1 MRIFKLRIL
10 ALAATLAMAAAIAPG
25 WAAAPAP
32 GAAKAR
38 AMILQLQA
46 QLKKVTAERD
56 DLKDR
61 LAATESLQVD
71 LAAAQKSRDMARQ
84 ETDNIRK
91 ELDQMKAALAEN
103 QGSADTILTELQKTK
118 ADLAASLAANEALR
132 ATLAGNKEKQD
143 APATEGALLPI
154 TPEITPARA
163 MNLNRV
169 TPKAK
174 RVGRGVVVVNVLISE
189 LGEVLDCRL
198 LQGLPGSGDAVDKAN
213 AACVEAA
220 KRLVFDPARAA
231 DGKTKIRVWQG
242 VGFMLD

>member
-1 MRIFKLRIL
+1 MRVFYLRNL
-10 ALAATLAMAAAIAPG
+10 ALAATLALIPAWGAPPPVAGGPKPKVIIAQ
-25 WAAAPAP
+25 
-32 GAAKAR
+32 
-38 AMILQLQA
+38 LQLQ
-46 QLKKVTAERD
+46 LKRLTAERD

-61 LAATESLQVD
+61 LAATESIQVD

-103 QGSADTILTELQKTK
+103 QGSADTILNELQKTK

-132 ATLAGNKEKQD
+132 ATLAGNKEKQE
-143 APATEGALLPI
+143 APTSEGALVPI

-174 RVGRGVVVVNVLISE
+174 HVGRGVVVVNVLISE
-189 LGEVLDCRL
+189 QGEVLESRL
-198 LQGLPGSGDAVDKAN
+198 LQGLTGTGKSVDEAN
-213 AACVEAA
+213 AVCVEAA

-231 DGKTKIRVWQG
+231 DGRTKVRVWQG

>member
-1 MRIFKLRIL
+1 MRATLFRNL
-10 ALAATLAMAAAIAPG
+10 ALAATLALTPC
-25 WAAAPAP
+25 WAAPASA
-32 GAAKAR
+32 AAKSKAT
-38 AMILQLQA
+38 IIQLQLQ
-46 QLKKVTAERD
+46 LKKLTAERD

-61 LAATESLQVD
+61 LAATESIQVD

-84 ETDNIRK
+84 ETDSIHK

-103 QGSADTILTELQKTK
+103 QGSADTILAELQKTK
-118 ADLAASLAANEALR
+118 ADLGAALAANEALK
-132 ATLAGNKEKQD
+132 ATLAGNKEKLE
-143 APATEGALLPI
+143 APTSEGTLVPI
-154 TPEITPARA
+154 TPEITPAQA

-174 RVGRGVVVVNVLISE
+174 HVGRGVVVVNVLISE
-189 LGEVLDCRL
+189 TGEVLDSRL
-198 LQGLPGSGDAVDKAN
+198 LQGLTGSGKWVDEAN

-231 DGKTKIRVWQG
+231 DGKTKVRVWQG